1 MNSRERFLQTMSYG
15 SPDRIPCF
23 DEGMREETLEAW
35 KAQGLPLGVDL
46 SRLFIIDRR
55 EEIEPEMRPLPALS
69 RWPTT
74 TAELDELRQ
83 RLDPDDP
90 TRLPED
96 WTYRLHTWKSRQHV
110 LMLRVH
116 RGFFLSLGVDDW
128 ERFYQVMAL
137 VMDDPDL
144 VQETLAIQ
152 GKSAARM
159 AERVLREVKI
169 DAAIFSEPIGGNH
182 GPLISPRMYE
192 EFMVPSL
199 TPVMEVLNRYG
210 VETIVARTYANTR
223 VLIPCLVKAGINCLW
238 ACETDPQA
246 MDFQAIRNEFGQ
258 PLRLIG
264 GIDLDVLRQGKEAI
278 RKEFEEKVT
287 PLIAEGGYIPLADG
301 RVREDIP
308 FEDYHYYR
316 QLLQQ
321 VTQGRTGF

>member
-35 KAQGLPLGVDL
+35 RAQGLLLEADL
-46 SRLFIIDRR
+46 SRLFTIDRR

-74 TAELDELRQ
+74 RAGLDELRQ
-83 RLDPDDP
+83 RLDPDDL

-96 WTYRLHTWKSRQHV
+96 WTDHLQTWKSRQHV

-128 ERFYQVMAL
+128 KRFYQVMAL
-137 VMDDPDL
+137 VMDDPDFVL
-144 VQETLAIQ
+144 ETLATQ
-152 GKSAARM
+152 GEFTARL
-159 AERVLREVKI
+159 AERVLKEVEI

-182 GPLISPRMYE
+182 GPLISPQMYE
-192 EFMVPSL
+192 KFMLPSF
-199 TPVMEVLNRYG
+199 TPVLEVLNRYG
-210 VETIVARTYANTR
+210 VENIVARTYANTR
-223 VLIPCLVKAGINCLW
+223 VLIPSMVKAGINCLW

-246 MDFQAIRNEFGQ
+246 MDFKSIRKEFGQ

-264 GIDLDVLRQGKEAI
+264 GIDLDVLRQGKKAI
-278 RKEFEEKVT
+278 REEFEERVA
-287 PLIAEGGYIPLADG
+287 PLIADGGYIPLADG

-308 FEDYHYYR
+308 FENYRYYR
-316 QLLQQ
+316 QLLED
-321 VTQGRTGF
+321 VTKRV